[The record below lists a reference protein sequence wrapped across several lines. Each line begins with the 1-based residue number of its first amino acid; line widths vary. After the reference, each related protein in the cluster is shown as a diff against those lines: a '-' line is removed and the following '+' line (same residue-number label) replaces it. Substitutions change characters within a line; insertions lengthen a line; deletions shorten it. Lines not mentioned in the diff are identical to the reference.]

1 MNIRGRFYVHL
12 QSRRTGFSREGGITT
27 EGYLANVLT
36 SSRLKR
42 NAARPVLRN
51 SAVYVGANSFANVFC
66 QTPMHFLKDRFAN
79 NFAPTG
85 DRFHKDIVY

>member
-12 QSRRTGFSREGGITT
+12 QSRRTDFSREGGITT

-36 SSRLKR
+36 SSRLK
-42 NAARPVLRN
+42 PVLRN
-51 SAVYVGANSFANVFC
+51 SAVYVGANSFANAFC

-79 NFAPTG
+79 KFASTG
-85 DRFHKDIVY
+85 GWFHKDIVY